1 MEYTLTFSDRSRY
14 KKALAAI
21 DRNPRYKT
29 IVSGRD
35 YSPNIIRPWSTLFYI
50 TFKVEG

>member
-21 DRNPRYKT
+21 DKNPRYT
-29 IVSGRD
+29 LIVYGRD
-35 YSPNIIRPWSTLFYI
+35 YSPNLIRPWSTLFYV
-50 TFKVEG
+50 TFKAEV